1 MTMRHE
7 RREPDEEGNMLLHF
21 IRNLCRDC
29 SGYGL
34 IEMALLAPQLTVL
47 AYYAF
52 DL

>member
-1 MTMRHE
+1 MRRGIGASRM
-7 RREPDEEGNMLLHF
+7 RRESMLFHF
-21 IRNLCRDC
+21 IRNLRRDC

-34 IEMALLAPQLTVL
+34 IELALLAPQLTIL

>member
-1 MTMRHE
+1 
-7 RREPDEEGNMLLHF
+7 MLFHF

-29 SGYGL
+29 SGVGI
-34 IEMALLAPQLTVL
+34 IELSLVAPQLTLL